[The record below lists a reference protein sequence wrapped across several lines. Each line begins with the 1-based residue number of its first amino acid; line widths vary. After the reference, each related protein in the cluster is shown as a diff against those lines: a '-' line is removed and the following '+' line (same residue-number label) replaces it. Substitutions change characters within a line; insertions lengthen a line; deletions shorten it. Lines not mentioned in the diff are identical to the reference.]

1 MKGIS
6 GMKKTVRNINVVE
19 KRVLVRADFN
29 VPLEDGRIT
38 DDGRIKACLPTIR
51 YLIEKRAVI
60 ILCSHL
66 GRPKG
71 KISEGLRLN
80 PVADRLSLLLDMEVK
95 KTNDCI
101 GSEVQTAIGDLGA
114 GEILLL
120 ENTRFHPEEKNNDP
134 DFAKALAHHAEIF
147 VNDAFAAAHRA
158 HASTEGV
165 AHYLPAVAGLLMEQ
179 EIETLSGVVEHPKHP
194 FIAILG
200 GAKVSDKV
208 GVIEK
213 LLETADSLLIGGAM
227 ANIFLQAKG
236 IDIGKSPVE
245 KEGIVVAARILE
257 QAAGKISL
265 PIDCLIVKGKID
277 ADSERQVVPV
287 DEIPPDWIIADIGPE
302 TLDLF
307 RQKLK
312 SARMVVWNGPPGVFE
327 KEPFSKGTIQLAREL
342 AGLNAATIVGGGDTG
357 AAVAQSGVT
366 DKMTHVS
373 TGGGAFLEFLEGKD
387 LPGIA
392 ALENK
397 EVP

>member
-1 MKGIS
+1 MQ
-6 GMKKTVRNINVVE
+6 KTIKDIDAYG
-19 KRVLVRADFN
+19 KRVLVRADLN
-29 VPLEDGRIT
+29 VPLEDGRIS
-38 DDGRIKACLPTIR
+38 DDTRIKACLPTLR
-51 YLIEKRAVI
+51 YLIKKSASV

-71 KISEGLRLN
+71 KVVAGLRLD
-80 PVADRLSLLLDMEVK
+80 PVADRLSKLLGRQVK
-95 KTNDCI
+95 KASDCI
-101 GSEVQTAIGDLGA
+101 GSEVQAAIGDLGA

-134 DFAKALAHHAEIF
+134 DFAKALARHAEIF

-165 AHYLPAVAGLLMEQ
+165 AHYLPAVAGLLMER
-179 EIETLSGVVEHPKHP
+179 EIETLSRVVEHPEHP
-194 FIAILG
+194 LVAILG

-227 ANIFLQAKG
+227 ANIFLKSKK
-236 IDIGKSPVE
+236 IDVGKSPVE
-245 KEGIVVAARILE
+245 REGIEVAGRILE
-257 QAAGKISL
+257 QAADKISL
-265 PIDCLIVKGKID
+265 PVDCLIVKGEIS
-277 ADSERQVVPV
+277 ADSERRVVSV
-287 DEIPPDWIIADIGPE
+287 DEIPTDWIIADIGPK

-307 RQKLK
+307 KEKLK

-327 KEPFSKGTIQLAREL
+327 KEPFSKGTMQLAREL
-342 AGLNAATIVGGGDTG
+342 AGLDAATIVGGGDTG
-357 AAVAQSGVT
+357 AAVAQAGVT

-397 EVP
+397 YAP

>member
-1 MKGIS
+1 MQ
-6 GMKKTVRNINVVE
+6 KTIKDIDAYG
-19 KRVLVRADFN
+19 KRVLVRADLN
-29 VPLEDGRIT
+29 VPLEDGRIS
-38 DDGRIKACLPTIR
+38 DDTRIKACLPTLR
-51 YLIEKRAVI
+51 YLIKKSASV

-71 KISEGLRLN
+71 KVVAGLRLD
-80 PVADRLSLLLDMEVK
+80 PVADRLSKLLGRQVK
-95 KTNDCI
+95 KASDCI
-101 GSEVQTAIGDLGA
+101 GSEVQAAIGDLGA

-134 DFAKALAHHAEIF
+134 DFAKALARHAEIF

-165 AHYLPAVAGLLMEQ
+165 AHYLPAVAGLLMER
-179 EIETLSGVVEHPKHP
+179 EIETLSRVVEHPEHP
-194 FIAILG
+194 LVAILG

-227 ANIFLQAKG
+227 ANIFLKSKK
-236 IDIGKSPVE
+236 IDVGKSPVE
-245 KEGIVVAARILE
+245 REGIEVAGRILE
-257 QAAGKISL
+257 QAADKISL
-265 PIDCLIVKGKID
+265 PVDCLIVKGEIS
-277 ADSERQVVPV
+277 ADSERRVVSV
-287 DEIPPDWIIADIGPE
+287 DEIPTDWIIADIGPK

-307 RQKLK
+307 KEKLK

-327 KEPFSKGTIQLAREL
+327 KEPFSKGTMQLAREL
-342 AGLNAATIVGGGDTG
+342 AGLDAATIVGGGDTV
-357 AAVAQSGVT
+357 AAVAQAGVT

-397 EVP
+397 YAP

>member
-1 MKGIS
+1 IKDIDAYG
-6 GMKKTVRNINVVE
+6 
-19 KRVLVRADFN
+19 KRVLVRADLN
-29 VPLEDGRIT
+29 VPLEDGRIS
-38 DDGRIKACLPTIR
+38 DDTRIKACLPTLR
-51 YLIEKRAVI
+51 YLIEKSASV

-71 KISEGLRLN
+71 KVVAGLRLD
-80 PVADRLSLLLDMEVK
+80 PVADRLSKLLGRQVK
-95 KTNDCI
+95 KASDCI
-101 GSEVQTAIGDLGA
+101 GSEVQAAIGDLGA

-134 DFAKALAHHAEIF
+134 DFAKALARHAEIF

-165 AHYLPAVAGLLMEQ
+165 AHYLPAVAGLLMER
-179 EIETLSGVVEHPKHP
+179 EIETLSRVVEHPEHP
-194 FIAILG
+194 LVAILG

-227 ANIFLQAKG
+227 ANIFLKSKK
-236 IDIGKSPVE
+236 IDVGKSPVE
-245 KEGIVVAARILE
+245 REGIEVAGRILE
-257 QAAGKISL
+257 QAADKISL
-265 PIDCLIVKGKID
+265 PVDCLIVKGEIS
-277 ADSERQVVPV
+277 ADSERRVVSV
-287 DEIPPDWIIADIGPE
+287 DEIPTDWIIADIGPK

-307 RQKLK
+307 KEKLK

-327 KEPFSKGTIQLAREL
+327 KEPFSKGTMQLAREL
-342 AGLNAATIVGGGDTG
+342 AGLDAATIVGGGDTG
-357 AAVAQSGVT
+357 AAVAQAGVT

-397 EVP
+397 YAP

>member
-1 MKGIS
+1 
-6 GMKKTVRNINVVE
+6 MKKTLRDINVPE
-19 KRVLVRADFN
+19 RRVLVRADFN

-38 DDGRIKACLPTIR
+38 DDGRIRASLPTIR
-51 YLIEKRAVI
+51 YLIEKRALI

-71 KISEGLRLN
+71 KMSEGLNLN
-80 PVADRLSLLLDMEVK
+80 PVADRLSSLLDMEVK
-95 KTNDCI
+95 KTSDCI
-101 GSEVQTAIGDLGA
+101 GSEVQAAIGDLGA

-134 DFAKALAHHAEIF
+134 DFAKALARHAEIF

-165 AHYLPAVAGLLMEQ
+165 AHYLPAVAGLLMER
-179 EIETLSGVVEHPKHP
+179 EIETLSRVVEHPEHP
-194 FIAILG
+194 LVAILG

-213 LLETADSLLIGGAM
+213 LLETADFLLIGGAM
-227 ANIFLQAKG
+227 ANIFLKSQK
-236 IDIGKSPVE
+236 IDVGKSPVE
-245 KEGIVVAARILE
+245 KEGIEVAGRILE
-257 QAAGKISL
+257 QAADKISL
-265 PIDCLIVKGKID
+265 PVDCLIVKGEIS
-277 ADSERQVVPV
+277 ADSERRVVSV
-287 DEIPPDWIIADIGPE
+287 DEIPPGWIIADIGPK

-307 RQKLK
+307 KEKLK

-327 KEPFSKGTIQLAREL
+327 KEPFSKGTMQLAREL
-342 AGLNAATIVGGGDTG
+342 AGLDAATIVGGGDTG
-357 AAVAQSGVT
+357 AAVAQAGVT

-392 ALENK
+392 VLENK
-397 EVP
+397 YAS

>member
-1 MKGIS
+1 MQ
-6 GMKKTVRNINVVE
+6 KTIKDIDAYG
-19 KRVLVRADFN
+19 KRVLVRADLN
-29 VPLEDGRIT
+29 VPLEDGRIS
-38 DDGRIKACLPTIR
+38 DDTRIKACLPTLR
-51 YLIEKRAVI
+51 YLIEKSASV

-71 KISEGLRLN
+71 KVVAGLRLD
-80 PVADRLSLLLDMEVK
+80 PVADRLSKLLGRQVK
-95 KTNDCI
+95 KASDCI
-101 GSEVQTAIGDLGA
+101 GSEVQAAIGDLGA

-134 DFAKALAHHAEIF
+134 DFAKALARHAEIF

-165 AHYLPAVAGLLMEQ
+165 AHYLPAVAGLLMER
-179 EIETLSGVVEHPKHP
+179 EIETLSRVVEHPEHP
-194 FIAILG
+194 LVAILG

-227 ANIFLQAKG
+227 ANIFLKSKK
-236 IDIGKSPVE
+236 IDVGKSPVE
-245 KEGIVVAARILE
+245 REGIEVAGRILE
-257 QAAGKISL
+257 QAADKISL
-265 PIDCLIVKGKID
+265 PVDCLIVKGEIS
-277 ADSERQVVPV
+277 ADSERRVVSV
-287 DEIPPDWIIADIGPE
+287 DEIPTDWIIADIGPK

-307 RQKLK
+307 KEKLK

-327 KEPFSKGTIQLAREL
+327 KEPFSKGTMQLAREL
-342 AGLNAATIVGGGDTG
+342 AGLDAATIVGGGDTG
-357 AAVAQSGVT
+357 AAVAQAGVT

-397 EVP
+397 YAP